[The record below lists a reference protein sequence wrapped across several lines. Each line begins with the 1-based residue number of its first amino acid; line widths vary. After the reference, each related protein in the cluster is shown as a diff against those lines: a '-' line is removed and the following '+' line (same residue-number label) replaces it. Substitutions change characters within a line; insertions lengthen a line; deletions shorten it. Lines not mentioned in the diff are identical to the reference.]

1 MKFNKGEQKIAMFLN
16 EYLAKTHGKKIAVCL
31 IDENDIFCATNF
43 DGKKIME
50 AGVSLLQMGN
60 SEMEG
65 VGTK

>member
-1 MKFNKGEQKIAMFLN
+1 M
-16 EYLAKTHGKKIAVCL
+16 AKTHGKKIAVCL

-65 VGTK
+65 VGKE